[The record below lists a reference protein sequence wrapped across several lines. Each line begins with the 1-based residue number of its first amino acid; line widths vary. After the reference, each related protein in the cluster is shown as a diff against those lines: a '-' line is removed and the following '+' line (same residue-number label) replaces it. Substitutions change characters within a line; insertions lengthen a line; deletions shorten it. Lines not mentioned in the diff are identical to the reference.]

1 MIDKVKKVLHD
12 KSMRLGVA
20 ATMAASA
27 ILPFAG
33 ASAGEADSGVVT
45 AITGAADSLKGDAVK
60 VIGVAVTIGILF
72 FGAKLL
78 WSKFKGMAK

>member
-1 MIDKVKKVLHD
+1 MKKITNFLHD
-12 KSMRLGVA
+12 KAFRIGMG

-33 ASAGEADSGVVT
+33 AAEGDNSTVVT
-45 AITGAADSLKGDAVK
+45 AITGAADSLKSDALV
-60 VIGVAVTIGILF
+60 VIGAAVGIGIVF
-72 FGAKLL
+72 FGAKVL